1 MPRSAARAHT
11 GSVGVGRAQERADGW
26 GLLAFVGAGFLG
38 GAVALAFVYLGS
50 GGFSIL
56 DATSL
61 SFIMMVATV
70 AGGVLAGWFVAV
82 LVLSR
87 ARGEVRCPRCGTA
100 NDRTAVSC
108 GACGL

>member
-1 MPRSAARAHT
+1 
-11 GSVGVGRAQERADGW
+11 VGVGRPRERADGW
-26 GLLAFVGAGFLG
+26 GLLGFVGAGFLG
-38 GAVALAFVYLGS
+38 GALALALVYLS
-50 GGFSIL
+50 SDALSIL

-87 ARGEVRCPRCGTA
+87 ARGEIRCPRCGTA
-100 NDRTAVSC
+100 NDRTAASC